1 MKKDDLKRIIKPLVK
16 ECINEV
22 LLEEG
27 VLSSIVSEVARGM
40 ASTNM
45 VVESSTPK
53 QEPKQTA
60 PAPTNNAA
68 AIKKRKRLMDA
79 IGNDA
84 YNGVNL
90 FENTQPMREQEP
102 AEAKPGSVDLGD
114 PGDAGVDI
122 SSIMPGASRMWDA
135 LK

>member
-27 VLSSIVSEVARGM
+27 MLSNIVSEVARGM
-40 ASTNM
+40 ANTNM
-45 VVESSTPK
+45 VVESTAPRR
-53 QEPKQTA
+53 EPKRNT
-60 PAPTNNAA
+60 PAPKNNAA
-68 AIKKRKRLMDA
+68 AIEKRKRLMDA
-79 IGNDA
+79 IGNDS

-90 FENTQPMREQEP
+90 FENTKPMGGYETAQ
-102 AEAKPGSVDLGD
+102 AKPGSIDLGD
-114 PGDAGVDI
+114 PADAGVDI
-122 SSIMPGASRMWDA
+122 SSIVGNAGRLWEA

>member
-1 MKKDDLKRIIKPLVK
+1 MKKGDLKRIIKPLVK

-27 VLSSIVSEVARGM
+27 VLSNIVSEVARGM
-40 ASTNM
+40 ANTNM
-45 VVESSTPK
+45 VVESSAPK
-53 QEPKQTA
+53 QEPKRST

-68 AIKKRKRLMDA
+68 ALEKRKRLMDA
-79 IGNDA
+79 IGNDS

-90 FENTQPMREQEP
+90 FENTQPMSGYEA

-122 SSIMPGASRMWDA
+122 SSIVGNSGRLWEA